1 MISPARRFLTIAAAF
16 LVAGACAPKPTTGA
30 APASRHNLITAEELA
45 PVGDLDLYEAIRR
58 LRPNFLRSHGGQG
71 VQTGT
76 PELQVYVGTVRL
88 QEVERLHEI
97 LARTVK
103 EVAFLEPQQANA
115 RFGGNNSGGAIVV
128 TLQ

>member
-1 MISPARRFLTIAAAF
+1 MISPVRRFLTIATAF
-16 LVAGACAPKPTTGA
+16 VVAGACAPAPSTGA
-30 APASRHNLITAEELA
+30 APASRHNVITAEELQ

-71 VQTGT
+71 IQTGI

-88 QEVERLHEI
+88 QEVDRLHEI

-103 EVAFLEPQQANA
+103 EVTFLEPQQANA

-128 TLQ
+128 ILQ